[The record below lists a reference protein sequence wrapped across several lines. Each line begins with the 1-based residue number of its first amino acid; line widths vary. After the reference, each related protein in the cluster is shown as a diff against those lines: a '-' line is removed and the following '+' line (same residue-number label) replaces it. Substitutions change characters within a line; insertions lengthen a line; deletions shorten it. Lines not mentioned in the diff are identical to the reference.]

1 MSDDPAPPG
10 PARGERGPNAH
21 DEGSRPDE
29 ASGEHRPEGA
39 SGERRPIESLADVF
53 EVTPGAHEP
62 LADLAVAAGAQ
73 LHPRPQVRR
82 RWTAW
87 LALAIAIAAGAS
99 GTSALSASQGL
110 TRLGPVLLMA
120 LCYFVCF
127 VALTR
132 ALKVLPIGI
141 TYAVWSG
148 AGIALV
154 TLIGWIAFEQRLAL
168 GQLVGVAL
176 ILAGVVLIQLF
187 SRASA
192 GDERRSR

>member
-1 MSDDPAPPG
+1 MSDDPARNG
-10 PARGERGPNAH
+10 PARAERLPDAVGA
-21 DEGSRPDE
+21 ERRPD
-29 ASGEHRPEGA
+29 REG
-39 SGERRPIESLADVF
+39 GERRPIESLADVF
-53 EVTPGAHEP
+53 EVTPGVHEP
-62 LADLAVAAGAQ
+62 LADLAAAAGAQ
-73 LHPRPQVRR
+73 LHPRPRVRR

-87 LALAIAIAAGAS
+87 LALAVAIAAGAS
-99 GTSALSASQGL
+99 GTAALSASEGL
-110 TRLGPVLLMA
+110 TRLAPVLLMA
-120 LCYFVCF
+120 VCYLVCF

-148 AGIALV
+148 VGIALV
-154 TLIGWIAFEQRLAL
+154 TLIGWVAFAQRLAV

-192 GDERRSR
+192 GEDRRSR